1 MLGDAKKE
9 RNVGWSGSSPTL
21 SVFATTDH
29 CGKIVQENNKTDLI
43 TGLLKNL
50 LLRSSNGQDTD
61 TIRSGMQVRI
71 LHEGSAILR
80 LFRWMLWK
88 EALRKP
94 ILSELSGIWCVK
106 RKVTKQ
112 HSSKQFNARVAQLVE
127 HLVEAQSV
135 GGSNPSPRTSFETV
149 SDNCN

>member
-71 LHEGSAILR
+71 LHEGSAIYR
-80 LFRWMLWK
+80 F
-88 EALRKP
+88 
-94 ILSELSGIWCVK
+94 
-106 RKVTKQ
+106 
-112 HSSKQFNARVAQLVE
+112 FARVAQLVE

-135 GGSNPSPRTSFETV
+135 GGSNPSPRTSSHRLLACDV
-149 SDNCN
+149 KQSS